1 MIPRLVTGKLNERLG
16 KGKAI
21 VLLGPRQVGKTT
33 MLLDILKKDKA
44 GVYLDCDEPDI
55 RKRLTE
61 PTSVEI
67 KNLIG
72 NHHLVIID
80 ESQRIKNIGLTA
92 KLMVDKFK
100 DVQFILSGS
109 SALELSNS
117 INEPLTGRKFEFLLL
132 PFSTQELVSHFGRLE
147 EERQLEQRLIYG
159 LYPDIVLHPSEAK
172 ERLTDL
178 VSSYLYKDIF
188 TYQDIRKPDLLPNL
202 LEAIARQVGNEVSY
216 HELSSLIGADAETT
230 KRYIDLLEK
239 NFVLFRLRSF
249 SRNLRNELKKSRKI
263 YFYDNGVRNAIL
275 GNYQPLELRTDVG
288 ALWENFCIS
297 ERIKMHHFSRTEVR
311 SYFWRTKQQQ
321 EIDYIEE
328 MNGNIIAFECKWN
341 PIAKA
346 TFSSSF
352 INEYKPKETLV
363 MHRENYMDH
372 LVVS

>member
-1 MIPRLVTGKLNERLG
+1 MISRVVTSTLNERLG

-33 MLLDILKKDKA
+33 MLLDILEKDKA

-61 PTSVEI
+61 PTSSEI

-72 NHHLVIID
+72 DHRLVIID

-100 DVQFILSGS
+100 NVQFILSGS

-132 PFSTQELVSHFGRLE
+132 PFSTQELVNHYGRLE

-159 LYPDIVLHPSEAK
+159 FYPDIVLHPAEAR
-172 ERLTDL
+172 ERLSDL

-188 TYQDIRKPDLLPNL
+188 TYQDVRKPDLLPNL

-216 HELSSLIGADAETT
+216 HELGSLIGADGETT

-275 GNYQPLELRTDVG
+275 GNYQSLELRTDVG

-297 ERIKMHHFSRTEVR
+297 ERIKMHHFSRTDVKP
-311 SYFWRTKQQQ
+311 YFWRTKQQQ

-328 MNGNIIAFECKWN
+328 INGEITAYECKWN
-341 PIAKA
+341 PAAKA
-346 TFSSSF
+346 SFSSSF
-352 INEYKPKETLV
+352 INEYKPKETLII
-363 MHRENYMDH
+363 HRENYMDF
-372 LVVS
+372 LLRF